1 MKMEKFNEELP
12 EFVKYVKIPYIN
24 ESPDLY
30 GREVY
35 IFEKIDGSLC
45 QIRKT
50 KNGIIG
56 GSRAN
61 YMTGLTKPGWGDY
74 FLKWM
79 HTNSSL
85 YNLKPEI
92 IMFGEWLDPVT
103 IDYDKE
109 MTNKFYFIDL
119 AIVENGRLSFY
130 DYMEALDYLTEWNI
144 NGVEIMPIIAKKF
157 VDESIALEI
166 LKKQPSYL
174 RSLNYDSK
182 TGEVINS
189 EMEGIVL
196 KNYTLQKFAKV
207 LHPKYSEIREEAKTL
222 EGKYVNQPR
231 IDKAIRRIQDNSG
244 KNVELNL
251 ENIVREVQRDILD
264 ETRKE
269 VSFDSIKSI
278 IRAKNFFRDNR

>member
-1 MKMEKFNEELP
+1 MKMEKFSEELP

-24 ESPDLY
+24 GFPDLY
-30 GREVY
+30 GKEVY

-45 QIRKT
+45 QVRRT
-50 KNGIIG
+50 KGGIIG

-61 YMTGLTKPGWGDY
+61 YMTGLTKPGWGDD

-79 HTNSSL
+79 YNNSSL
-85 YNLKPEI
+85 YNLKPGI

-103 IDYDKE
+103 IDYDKDVI
-109 MTNKFYFIDL
+109 NKFYFIDL
-119 AIVENGRLSFY
+119 AIVENGKISFY
-130 DYMEALDYLTEWNI
+130 DYMEALDYLTEWKI
-144 NGVEIMPIIAKKF
+144 EGVEIMPIIAKRF

-166 LKKQPSYL
+166 LRRQPSYL
-174 RSLNYDSK
+174 RSLDYDLK
-182 TGEVINS
+182 TGEIVNS

-222 EGKYVNQPR
+222 ERKYVNQAR
-231 IDKAIRRIQDNSG
+231 IDKAIRRIQDSSEENIR
-244 KNVELNL
+244 LNL
-251 ENIVREVQRDILD
+251 ENLVLEVQRDIID

-278 IRAKNFFRDNR
+278 IRAKKFFRENR